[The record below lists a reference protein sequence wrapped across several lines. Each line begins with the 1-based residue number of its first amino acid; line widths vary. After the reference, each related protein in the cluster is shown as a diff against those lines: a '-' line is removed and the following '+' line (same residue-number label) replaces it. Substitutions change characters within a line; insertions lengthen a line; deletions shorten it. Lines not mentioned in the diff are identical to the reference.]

1 MIISLIAVVPAYA
14 DGAGNPDEPAVK
26 IISEY
31 KTVKAGVPFKIGIL
45 LNIPEGLHIYGKETD
60 AGLPTAVEWEA
71 NGVTIT
77 EKPWPAETSFND
89 GSGKV
94 LGYSGEVLLPY
105 EAVCNVAGAGGG
117 TDAGA
122 GTAGGSSSE
131 SGGADAGAVGG
142 VDADGGASASAGV
155 GRVLLKAKVSW
166 LMCGTSCMPGE
177 AEAQLELPV
186 TGEFVPSDDAGLF
199 AGAQGTSAGVSP
211 QAGTLPG
218 QGGSVAGQDGSA
230 AEQGGSA
237 AEQGGSVSE
246 QAPAQGR
253 SGGTLPAGAQGILP
267 GGCYGPPPHGQGLPD
282 VAKASLGFLSSLLL
296 AFLGGIILNF
306 MPCVFPVLSLK
317 ILGFAKSE
325 HHLRS
330 ALFYTLGILV
340 SFWIVSGVLLALR
353 AGGAKL
359 GWGFQMQSPLFV
371 ALLFYL
377 FLLIALNMLGVFE
390 TGLSL
395 TRISADKWGS
405 FGSGFVAVA
414 AAAPCTAPFMGIALG
429 AALVMPA
436 WQSLLVFTSLA
447 LGMALP
453 YILLSIFPGW
463 LRFLPKSGRWLETF
477 KQILAFPLLF
487 TCVYF
492 AWILIRSIG
501 DDFSWV
507 LAGAVTTGM
516 AAWIYGRWP
525 SRRIAWA
532 FSVLLMAGA
541 VAGAVIASSGNSSE
555 VSGNSSEVRIA
566 GSWEPWSP
574 SRVQSELDA
583 GRSVFVD
590 FGADWCLTCQTNE
603 RLVLSNEK
611 VLEQFG
617 KKGVVLLK
625 ADWTDR
631 NDAITEALASF
642 GRSGVPLYVY
652 YEPGRDPVVLPEVLT
667 PQMVLDTIGE

>member
-1 MIISLIAVVPAYA
+1 MKKFVWLLIAVFIAAICYGHGLANEDAPTV
-14 DGAGNPDEPAVK
+14 EIV
-26 IISEY
+26 SEY
-31 KTVKAGVPFKIGIL
+31 KTVKTGIPFKIGIL
-45 LNIPEGLHIYGKETD
+45 IHIPDGLHIYGKETD

-71 NGVTIT
+71 NGVAVT

-89 GSGKV
+89 GSGEV
-94 LGYSGEVLLPY
+94 TGYAGEVLLPY
-105 EAVCNVAGAGGG
+105 EAVCNDAGVHAGASADVSAGAGGSEG
-117 TDAGA
+117 AGDGDGKSGVSSAAGA
-122 GTAGGSSSE
+122 GDGSSAAGE
-131 SGGADAGAVGG
+131 SK
-142 VDADGGASASAGV
+142 
-155 GRVLLKAKVSW
+155 VLLKAKVSW

-177 AEAQLELPV
+177 AEVQLELPV
-186 TGEFVPSDDAGLF
+186 TGELVPSDDAGLF
-199 AGAQGTSAGVSP
+199 ARAQDVP
-211 QAGTLPG
+211 AGTLP
-218 QGGSVAGQDGSA
+218 AETLPGQDGSV
-230 AEQGGSA
+230 AEQDGSA
-237 AEQGGSVSE
+237 LGQGSAHASASE
-246 QAPAQGR
+246 KV
-253 SGGTLPAGAQGILP
+253 PAGAQGILP
-267 GGCYGPPPHGQGLPD
+267 GGCCVPSPKVNRSPEEAQASKGL
-282 VAKASLGFLSSLLL
+282 LSSLIL
-296 AFLGGIILNF
+296 AFLGGIILNV

-317 ILGFAKSE
+317 VLGFAKSE

-330 ALFYTLGILV
+330 AFFYTLGILV

-353 AGGAKL
+353 AGGSKL

-390 TGLSL
+390 AGLSL

-436 WQSLLVFTSLA
+436 WQSLLIFTSLA
-447 LGMALP
+447 LGMAFP
-453 YILLSIFPGW
+453 YVLLSIFPGW

-501 DDFSWV
+501 DSFAWV
-507 LAGAVTTGM
+507 MAGAVLVGM

-525 SRRIAWA
+525 LRRSAWILG
-532 FSVLLMAGA
+532 VLLLLGAIAGA
-541 VAGAVIASSGNSSE
+541 VAASSGE
-555 VSGNSSEVRIA
+555 SSEVRVT
-566 GSWEPWSP
+566 GVWEPWSP
-574 SRVQSELDA
+574 ARVQKELAA

-603 RLVLSNEK
+603 TLVLASDK
-611 VLEQFG
+611 VLEQFAR
-617 KKGVVLLK
+617 KDICLLK

-631 NDAITEALASF
+631 NDEITEALASF

-652 YEPGRDPVVLPEVLT
+652 FKPGHEPVILPEVLT

>member
-1 MIISLIAVVPAYA
+1 MKKLLWLLIALIIVMPAYA
-14 DGAGNPDEPAVK
+14 DGAGTPDAPAVK
-26 IISEY
+26 IVSEY
-31 KTVKAGVPFKIGIL
+31 KTIKAGVPFKIGVL
-45 LNIPEGLHIYGKETD
+45 LSIPDGLHIYGKETD
-60 AGLPTAVEWEA
+60 AGLPTVVEWEA

-94 LGYSGEVLLPY
+94 LGYSGEVLLPH
-105 EAVCNVAGAGGG
+105 EAVCNNAGK
-117 TDAGA
+117 
-122 GTAGGSSSE
+122 
-131 SGGADAGAVGG
+131 
-142 VDADGGASASAGV
+142 
-155 GRVLLKAKVSW
+155 VLIKAKVSW

-177 AEAQLELPV
+177 AEAELELPV
-186 TGEFVPSDDAGLF
+186 TGEFVPSDEAGLF
-199 AGAQGTSAGVSP
+199 AGAQSTSDGASP
-211 QAGTLPG
+211 QAG
-218 QGGSVAGQDGSA
+218 
-230 AEQGGSA
+230 QGGSA
-237 AEQGGSVSE
+237 AGQGGAASGQDSAQVRSGKKVPAGELNVSE
-246 QAPAQGR
+246 
-253 SGGTLPAGAQGILP
+253 GAQGILP
-267 GGCYGPPPHGQGLPD
+267 GGCYGPPPHDQGMPET
-282 VAKASLGFLSSLLL
+282 ANASLGFLSSLLL
-296 AFLGGIILNF
+296 AFLGGIILNV

-317 ILGFAKSE
+317 VLGFAKSE

-353 AGGAKL
+353 AGGSKL

-390 TGLSL
+390 AGLSL
-395 TRISADKWGS
+395 TRLSADKWGS

-453 YILLSIFPGW
+453 YILLSLFPGW

-501 DDFSWV
+501 DDFAWV
-507 LAGAVTTGM
+507 LAGAVMVGM

-525 SRRIAWA
+525 SRRVAWA

-541 VAGAVIASSGNSSE
+541 VAGAVVASSGKN
-555 VSGNSSEVRIA
+555 SEVRVT
-566 GSWEPWSP
+566 GVWEPWSP
-574 SRVQSELDA
+574 SRVQNELAA
-583 GRSVFVD
+583 GRRVFVD

-603 RLVLSNEK
+603 TLVLSNEK

-631 NDAITEALASF
+631 NDEITEALASF

-652 YEPGRDPVVLPEVLT
+652 YEPGREPVILPEVLT
-667 PQMVLDTIGE
+667 LQMVLDTIGE